1 MPPHGRRAPRVN
13 AELLAS
19 LQKCSLGHLRNLLG
33 GVLGKADDWLF
44 DQSQKEGAA
53 TGATILDAM
62 RALRLCRTPLEKS
75 FAEHFESGFVAL
87 RRQFNPDA
95 HGSHDLSLLE
105 EEDLEVQLASELVM
119 DAVIRAHG
127 PALDVLERRI
137 ECIMDVASLHHAQN
151 PLSAVGLAN
160 AIHIA
165 QSGIEL
171 PGNLRVVLYKFYER
185 ELLSSLGPMLVEL
198 NGLMTRAGILPE
210 LGNPASADAQYAPPA
225 TPVAPARP
233 APAAAPDDAAVF
245 NALCGLLHTWRPQQS
260 EFMSAAP
267 APAAVPATP
276 VQRPMAMGEL
286 VSVLS
291 LLQATVPQSVAAA
304 MQSPELSLS
313 EMLKREMIANTK
325 HIGLAPDQIRM
336 SRDDEDAIDLVGMLF
351 DVLFDERDFE
361 MQARGLVSR
370 MVVPYVK
377 AAVIDRQ
384 MFQSKAHP
392 ARRLLNSVAEAVE
405 GNKGEGPQ
413 ELELLNKAETVVDRL
428 IAEFNEDVAIFETL
442 EQELRAFL
450 DQHRRRIDLAE
461 RRATEAQR
469 GQERLEQ
476 ARQLAGAELESRAG
490 GRTLPEPLVE
500 FLGRNWTHHLSMIA
514 LREGPGSHAWDAAIG
529 VADSLLAL
537 LPAPGKPPRHVG
549 SALQSLRDPIE
560 SVLASSG
567 VTGTAAQ
574 EVIRQLVSGLE
585 SLSRQPATA
594 KAPPSLESLAAP
606 APAAAPALKL
616 VSDKAKFDV
625 NAEDLGLFRAMAVGT
640 WIHLA
645 GDDGKHHP
653 AKMSWISPI
662 SSRLMFVNRRGVRV
676 LVASV
681 EELAA
686 MKKEGKLITH
696 LQENVFDQALESV
709 MGRLKNDVA

>member
-1 MPPHGRRAPRVN
+1 M
-13 AELLAS
+13 
-19 LQKCSLGHLRNLLG
+19 LG

-62 RALRLCRTPLEKS
+62 RALRQSRTPLEKS
-75 FAEHFESGFVAL
+75 FVDHFELAFVSL
-87 RRQFNPDA
+87 RRQFNPEV

-119 DAVIRAHG
+119 DAVVRAHG
-127 PALDVLERRI
+127 AALDVVEKRL
-137 ECIMDVASLHHAQN
+137 ECIMDVANLNHSQN
-151 PLSAVGLAN
+151 PLSAVSLAN
-160 AIHIA
+160 AMHVA
-165 QSGIEL
+165 QGGIEL

-185 ELLSSLGPMLVEL
+185 ELLTSLGPMLVEL
-198 NGLMTRAGILPE
+198 NELMAQAGVLPE
-210 LGNPASADAQYAPPA
+210 LGNPTPAELHHA
-225 TPVAPARP
+225 TPAAPVVAAKP
-233 APAAAPDDAAVF
+233 APAGAPDDAAVF
-245 NALCGLLHTWRPQQS
+245 NALCSLLHTWRPQQS
-260 EFMSAAP
+260 DFAGSSVPAFPAATPAAP
-267 APAAVPATP
+267 A
-276 VQRPMAMGEL
+276 QRPMAMNEL
-286 VSVLS
+286 VSVLT
-291 LLQATVPQSVAAA
+291 LLQTSVPQSVVAA
-304 MQSPELSLS
+304 MQEPALSLAD
-313 EMLKREMIANTK
+313 MLKREMISNAQ
-325 HIGLAPDQIRM
+325 HIGLQPDQIHM

-361 MQARGLVSR
+361 LQARSLVSR

-377 AAVIDRQ
+377 AAVIDRRL
-384 MFQSKAHP
+384 FQSKAHP

-413 ELELLNKAETVVDRL
+413 ERELLNKAETVVDRL

-450 DQHRRRIDLAE
+450 DQHRRRIDLTE

-476 ARQLAGAELESRAG
+476 ARQLAGVELESRAA
-490 GRTLPEPLVE
+490 GRALPESLVE
-500 FLGRNWTHHLSMIA
+500 FLTRHWTHHLSMIA
-514 LREGPGSHAWDAAIG
+514 LREGPESPSWNAAIG
-529 VADSLLAL
+529 VADSLISL
-537 LPAPGKPPRHVG
+537 LPAAGKAPRHVG
-549 SALQSLRDPIE
+549 SAILSLREPIE
-560 SVLASSG
+560 AVLASSG
-567 VTGTAAQ
+567 VAGTAAQ
-574 EVIRQLVSGLE
+574 EVIRQLTWGLE
-585 SLSRQPATA
+585 TLSRQHEPAKPVARPEVATA
-594 KAPPSLESLAAP
+594 ILPPV
-606 APAAAPALKL
+606 LKL
-616 VSDKAKFDV
+616 VSDKDKFDV
-625 NAEDLGLFRAMAVGT
+625 NAEDVGLFRNMAVGT

-696 LQENVFDQALESV
+696 LQENVFDQALQSV